1 MITTNKD
8 ILVDS
13 QMFAAQ
19 PIYDRVGDIYA
30 RELLYRHENG
40 ATALDVGDTAA
51 TSELLHNLC
60 AGVIEQSTFFD
71 DPICINVSTEF
82 LESGSFLPIKP
93 EHVIVELVER
103 IEPTP
108 RLIRSIRNW
117 VDAGFRFA
125 LDDFEFKSSWFPLLE
140 MASIIK
146 VDIEQTSFT
155 DVKLQRRKLRELP
168 ALWLAE
174 RIEDEVTYLDFYD
187 AGFDLFQGF
196 FLARP
201 EVIHGKRVP
210 AGLTEFTSVLS
221 HTFRDD
227 PDYSAI
233 ADLLVQDPML
243 VLNLLRIANSPYYG
257 VSKRIESVLE
267 VILLIG
273 IEAFRKWV
281 LLMMLLRLGN
291 VSQVRIVLVR
301 ALMCQHMAQAQGA
314 DKKACEQAFLVGLL
328 SGTQQMLGIEKE
340 EFLTQ
345 IRMTKVIEHAIL
357 YYGGDAGAILQAV
370 EQIETAFYTTSGA
383 NLQISAVAL
392 LNQSQREAELL
403 LRQVKQ
409 SA

>member
-1 MITTNKD
+1 M
-8 ILVDS
+8 DS
-13 QMFAAQ
+13 QLFAAQ
-19 PIYDRVGDIYA
+19 PIYDRDGNIYA
-30 RELLYRHENG
+30 RELLYRHEDG
-40 ATALDVGDTAA
+40 TSALDVGDTAA

-60 AGVIEQSTFFD
+60 AGVIEQSTFFN

-93 EHVIVELVER
+93 EHVIIELVER

-108 RLIRSIRNW
+108 RLIRSIRSW

-140 MASIIK
+140 MASIVK
-146 VDIEQTSFT
+146 VDIEQTAFT
-155 DVKLQRRKLRELP
+155 EVKLQRRKLRDIP

-174 RIEDEVTYLDFYD
+174 RIEDELTYQDFYD

-201 EVIHGKRVP
+201 EIIHGKRVP
-210 AGLTEFTSVLS
+210 AGLTEFTAVMSR
-221 HTFRDD
+221 TFRDD
-227 PDYSAI
+227 PDYAAI
-233 ADLLVQDPML
+233 ADLLVHDPVL

-273 IEAFRKWV
+273 LEAFRKWV

-328 SGTQQMLGIEKE
+328 AGTQQMLGIEKQ
-340 EFLTQ
+340 EFLAQ
-345 IRMTKVIEHAIL
+345 IRMTTAIENAIL
-357 YYGGDAGAILQAV
+357 HYGGDAGVILKTV
-370 EQIETAFYTTSGA
+370 EQIEKSFYTTSGTE
-383 NLQISAVAL
+383 LQSSAVAL
-392 LNQSQREAELL
+392 MNQSQREAEVL

>member
-1 MITTNKD
+1 ME
-8 ILVDS
+8 S
-13 QMFAAQ
+13 QLFAAQ
-19 PIYDRVGDIYA
+19 PIYDRAGSIFA
-30 RELLYRHENG
+30 RELLYRHESG

-71 DPICINVSTEF
+71 NPICINVSTEF

-108 RLIRSIRNW
+108 HLVRAVRNW

-140 MASIIK
+140 LASIIK
-146 VDIEQTSFT
+146 VDIEQTTFT
-155 DVKLQRRKLRELP
+155 EVKLQRSKLRELP

-174 RIEDEVTYLDFYD
+174 RIEDEITYQDFYD

-196 FLARP
+196 FLGRP
-201 EVIHGKRVP
+201 EIIHGKRVP
-210 AGLTEFTSVLS
+210 AGLTEFAAVLT
-221 HTFRDD
+221 HTFRED
-227 PDYSAI
+227 PDYTAI
-233 ADLLVQDPML
+233 ADLLMKDPML

-273 IEAFRKWV
+273 LEAFRKWV

-291 VSQVRIVLVR
+291 VAQVRIVLVR
-301 ALMCQHMAQAQGA
+301 ALMCQHMAEAQGF
-314 DKKACEQAFLVGLL
+314 DKKGSEQVFLVGLL
-328 SGTQQMLGIEKE
+328 SATQQMLGVEKE
-340 EFLTQ
+340 AFLAQ
-345 IRMTKVIEHAIL
+345 VRMTASIEQAIL
-357 YYGGDAGAILQAV
+357 RHGGEAGSILRTV
-370 EQIETAFYTTSGA
+370 EQIESAFYTTHGGD
-383 NLQISAVAL
+383 LHTSAIAL
-392 LNQSQREAELL
+392 MNQSQREAEML